1 VIVVVVVI
9 TVLSAALPR
18 RFQIV
23 AFLFR
28 LLAVL
33 AMATDCVL
41 QIAFRLSDV
50 VFALV
55 VAVHSVHL
63 DHTTCQEKCSHQ
75 GYDHSLASDL
85 LRHSSPSVTLEFGLA
100 EAATGN
106 PRTSRAPQPNL
117 FRIPVFDL
125 NWLNH

>member
-1 VIVVVVVI
+1 
-9 TVLSAALPR
+9 
-18 RFQIV
+18 
-23 AFLFR
+23 
-28 LLAVL
+28 
-33 AMATDCVL
+33 
-41 QIAFRLSDV
+41 

-125 NWLNH
+125 NCLNH